1 MDLTLVGEAAGELL
15 EEVGELTGIDPKMA
29 AVAIFVLAL
38 LAVFLFTKPIRW
50 ILKLLINTGIG
61 FAALWVLNTYGAQFG
76 IELAMN
82 WQNAVVTGVF
92 GIPGVAVLLALRWA
106 GLM

>member
-1 MDLTLVGEAAGELL
+1 MDLTPVGEAAGELL
-15 EEVGELTGIDPKMA
+15 EEVGELTGLDPKMA

-61 FAALWVLNTYGAQFG
+61 SPAWRCCWPCGGPALCEAAYEKSADFRSLPRHWRGLRQGAG
-76 IELAMN
+76 RRRL
-82 WQNAVVTGVF
+82 
-92 GIPGVAVLLALRWA
+92 
-106 GLM
+106 